1 MRFSFLFLA
10 LAVAATISGCSE
22 DTTTPTSTKSPSISG
37 VYFYDDGEQ
46 YRFIEVPR
54 SGGNAALRGRMDKD
68 YSFATMANERKC
80 AFKAVML
87 SSRPS
92 NVRWLQLANEEV
104 FLQTATQGA
113 EGAIFLSFDET
124 EEPDLDDESCLFRI
138 HQFGEFEGRAV
149 VAVESLAHPGYYFTM
164 EGNIM
169 TANGITLKQFS
180 KPEQAPRWRIHSNL
194 PDFGLGI

>member
-1 MRFSFLFLA
+1 MRFSILLLA
-10 LAVAATISGCSE
+10 LAITAMLSGCAE
-22 DTTTPTSTKSPSISG
+22 DTTTPTPSKSPSISG

-46 YRFIEVPR
+46 FRFIEIPR
-54 SGGNAALRGRMDKD
+54 SGGNAVLRGRMDKD
-68 YSFATMANERKC
+68 YSFAAMANERNC
-80 AFKAVML
+80 AFKAVLL

-113 EGAIFLSFDET
+113 GGEVFLSYDET
-124 EEPDLDDESCLFRI
+124 EQPDLDDETCLFRI
-138 HQFGEFEGRAV
+138 HELGSLDGLAV
-149 VAVESLAHPGYYFTM
+149 VAVESLAHPGYYFTT

-169 TANGITLKQFS
+169 TANGITLRQYA
-180 KPEQAPRWRIHSNL
+180 KPEDAPRWRIHSNL